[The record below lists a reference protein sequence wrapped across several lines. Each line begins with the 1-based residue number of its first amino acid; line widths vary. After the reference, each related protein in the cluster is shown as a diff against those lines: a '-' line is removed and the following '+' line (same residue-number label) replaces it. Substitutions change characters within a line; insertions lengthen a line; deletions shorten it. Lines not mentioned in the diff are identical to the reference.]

1 MIKNLE
7 ITNFGPIKHVNVNT
21 NNKNVYI
28 IGPNGTGKSHILR
41 AISLVCTGKHG
52 KTNNNESLIGPHGS
66 DFEIKLTL
74 DNGSILTRTSKT
86 ASLELSD
93 GTKYKKV
100 TDVLEHLPFD
110 PILFYNV
117 AFVKQGKINEVFE
130 KDVGKGIIEKLVS
143 LVIDNKVLA
152 DGYKDLLAKEKEF
165 KAISNSLASIITD
178 LEKVDYDTQIEEI
191 EAELKTYVVAETD
204 VDEAVIA
211 KQKEAWRQLQNIQT
225 KISEYEKMR
234 SQLSVVT
241 EPTESVEELQRNKQ
255 MYDALQKLLE
265 QETTAK
271 EELDKFEK
279 AVEILTDLKV
289 FFGLD
294 ATLVKATYTEDEL
307 NSITKQKEELFGY
320 LTTTDYTEYD
330 RATKLLEFHKKY
342 GHIDALSIAGEKEK
356 FDKVKDVISQHVD
369 VVKYLKQY
377 SATPTNVE
385 TLLSKKIEE
394 CKTSVNNIISQKEK
408 YKNVT
413 PVDETKMI
421 ALAQHWSNYKN
432 YVATVDKLTTT
443 LVTINSELEKIQN
456 SIIMTEEAIAQ
467 AEQTILNKKNMENIV
482 RTKRNMLSMLQSN
495 KEKLETNKMKKF
507 ETDEQVANVLSWKNV
522 LKEMPGK
529 LRHALLQPV
538 AYHLNKDFQEL
549 FSFTLGDV
557 KIDWN
562 NMDIVIG
569 NKIIEQLSGAQ
580 EVALGL
586 TMHLALLKAM
596 GEQVPIMLI
605 DEPTQFM
612 DTVHINE
619 VKTYL
624 NYLGRQTQMWIC
636 THEDQIVDNVNS
648 IIINTSNF

>member
-7 ITNFGPIKHVNVNT
+7 ITNFGPIKHVNVDT

-279 AVEILTDLKV
+279 AVEILADLKA
-289 FFGLD
+289 FFSLD

-342 GHIDALSIAGEKEK
+342 GHIDALSIAVEKEK

-507 ETDEQVANVLSWKNV
+507 EIDEQVANVLSWKDV

>member
-7 ITNFGPIKHVNVNT
+7 ITNFGPIKHVNVDT

-52 KTNNNESLIGPHGS
+52 KTNNNESLIGPHSS

-86 ASLELSD
+86 ASLQLSD

-191 EAELKTYVVAETD
+191 EAELKTYIVAETD

-225 KISEYEKMR
+225 KISEYEKMS
-234 SQLSVVT
+234 SQLSIVT

-271 EELDKFEK
+271 EELNKFEK
-279 AVEILTDLKV
+279 AVDILADLKM

-330 RATKLLEFHKKY
+330 TATKLLEFHKKY
-342 GHIDALSIAGEKEK
+342 GHVDSLSIATEKEK
-356 FDKVKDVISQHVD
+356 FDKVKDVISQYVD

-377 SATPTNVE
+377 SATSANVE

-394 CKTSVNNIISQKEK
+394 CKTSVGNIVSQKEQ
-408 YKNVT
+408 YKNVA
-413 PVDETKMI
+413 PVDETKI
-421 ALAQHWSNYKN
+421 IDLAQHWSNYKN
-432 YVATVDKLTTT
+432 YVATVDKLSTT
-443 LVTINSELEKIQN
+443 LVTINSELEKIQS

-467 AEQTILNKKNMENIV
+467 AEQAILNKKNMENMV

-495 KEKLETNKMKKF
+495 KEKLETNKMKKL
-507 ETDEQVANVLSWKNV
+507 ETDEQVASVLSWKEV

-538 AYHLNKDFQEL
+538 AYYLNKDFQEL

-648 IIINTSNF
+648 IILNTANF

>member
-7 ITNFGPIKHVNVNT
+7 ITNFGPIKHVNVDT

-204 VDEAVIA
+204 VDEVVIA
-211 KQKEAWRQLQNIQT
+211 KQKEAWKQLQNIQT

-271 EELDKFEK
+271 AELDKFEK
-279 AVEILTDLKV
+279 AVEILADLKV

-320 LTTTDYTEYD
+320 LTTTDYTEYE

-342 GHIDALSIAGEKEK
+342 GHIDALSIAAEKEK

-394 CKTSVNNIISQKEK
+394 CKTSVNNIVGQKEK
-408 YKNVT
+408 YKNVV

-443 LVTINSELEKIQN
+443 LVTTNAELEKVKS
-456 SIIMTEEAIAQ
+456 SITMTEEAIAQ

-507 ETDEQVANVLSWKNV
+507 KTDEQVANVLSWKDV

-529 LRHALLQPV
+529 LRHALLQPD

-648 IIINTSNF
+648 IILNTSNF

>member
-7 ITNFGPIKHVNVNT
+7 ITNFGPIKHVNVDT

-52 KTNNNESLIGPHGS
+52 KTNNNESLIGPHCS

-211 KQKEAWRQLQNIQT
+211 KQKEAWKQLQNIQT

-320 LTTTDYTEYD
+320 LTTTDYTEYE

-342 GHIDALSIAGEKEK
+342 GHIDALSIAAEKEK

-443 LVTINSELEKIQN
+443 LVTTNAELEKVKS
-456 SIIMTEEAIAQ
+456 SITMTEEAIAQ

-507 ETDEQVANVLSWKNV
+507 ETDEQVANVLSWKDV

>member
-1 MIKNLE
+1 M
-7 ITNFGPIKHVNVNT
+7 
-21 NNKNVYI
+21 
-28 IGPNGTGKSHILR
+28 
-41 AISLVCTGKHG
+41 
-52 KTNNNESLIGPHGS
+52 
-66 DFEIKLTL
+66 
-74 DNGSILTRTSKT
+74 
-86 ASLELSD
+86 
-93 GTKYKKV
+93 
-100 TDVLEHLPFD
+100 LEHLPFD

-204 VDEAVIA
+204 VNEVVIA

-255 MYDALQKLLE
+255 MYDAFQKLLE

-271 EELDKFEK
+271 TELDKFEK

-320 LTTTDYTEYD
+320 LTTTYYTEYD

-443 LVTINSELEKIQN
+443 LVTTNAELEKIQN

-507 ETDEQVANVLSWKNV
+507 ETDEQVANVLSWKDV

-636 THEDQIVDNVNS
+636 THEDQFVDNVNC
-648 IIINTSNF
+648 IILNTSNF

>member
-7 ITNFGPIKHVNVNT
+7 ITNFGPIKHVNVDT

-279 AVEILTDLKV
+279 AVEILADLKA
-289 FFGLD
+289 FFSLD

-507 ETDEQVANVLSWKNV
+507 ETDEQVANVLSWKDV

>member
-7 ITNFGPIKHVNVNT
+7 ITNFGPIKHVNVDT

-279 AVEILTDLKV
+279 AVEILADLKA
-289 FFGLD
+289 FFSLD

-507 ETDEQVANVLSWKNV
+507 EIDEQVANVLSWKNV

>member
-255 MYDALQKLLE
+255 MYDAFQKLLE

-279 AVEILTDLKV
+279 AVEILADLKA
-289 FFGLD
+289 FFSLD

-342 GHIDALSIAGEKEK
+342 GHIDALSIAAEKEK

-495 KEKLETNKMKKF
+495 KEKLETNKIKKF
-507 ETDEQVANVLSWKNV
+507 EIDEQVANVLSWKDV

-648 IIINTSNF
+648 IILNTSNF

>member
-255 MYDALQKLLE
+255 MYDAFQKLLE

-279 AVEILTDLKV
+279 AVEILADLKA
-289 FFGLD
+289 FFSLD

-320 LTTTDYTEYD
+320 LTTTDYTEYE

-342 GHIDALSIAGEKEK
+342 GHIDALSIAAEKEK

-495 KEKLETNKMKKF
+495 KEKLETNKIKKF
-507 ETDEQVANVLSWKNV
+507 EIDEQVANVLSWKDV

-648 IIINTSNF
+648 IILNTSNF

>member
-1 MIKNLE
+1 LIKNLE

-279 AVEILTDLKV
+279 AVEILADLKA
-289 FFGLD
+289 FFSLD

-342 GHIDALSIAGEKEK
+342 GHIDALSIAVEKEK
-356 FDKVKDVISQHVD
+356 FNKVKDVISQHVD

-648 IIINTSNF
+648 IILNTANF

>member
-7 ITNFGPIKHVNVNT
+7 ITNFGPIKHVNVDT

-279 AVEILTDLKV
+279 AVEILADLKA
-289 FFGLD
+289 FFSLD

-507 ETDEQVANVLSWKNV
+507 EIDEQVANVLSWKDV

>member
-255 MYDALQKLLE
+255 MYDAFQKLLE

-279 AVEILTDLKV
+279 AVEILADLKA
-289 FFGLD
+289 FFSLD

-342 GHIDALSIAGEKEK
+342 GHIDALSIAVEKEK

-495 KEKLETNKMKKF
+495 KEKLETNKIKKF
-507 ETDEQVANVLSWKNV
+507 EIDEQVANVLSWKDV

>member
-7 ITNFGPIKHVNVNT
+7 ITNFGPIKHVNVDT

-211 KQKEAWRQLQNIQT
+211 KQKEAWKQLQNIQT

-271 EELDKFEK
+271 AELDKFEK
-279 AVEILTDLKV
+279 AVEILADLKV

-408 YKNVT
+408 YKNVV
-413 PVDETKMI
+413 PVDETKI
-421 ALAQHWSNYKN
+421 IDLAQHWSNYKN

-443 LVTINSELEKIQN
+443 LVTINSELEKIQS

-467 AEQTILNKKNMENIV
+467 AEQAILNKKNMENIV

-507 ETDEQVANVLSWKNV
+507 ETDEQVANVLSWKDV

>member
-7 ITNFGPIKHVNVNT
+7 ITNFGPIKHVNVDT

-52 KTNNNESLIGPHGS
+52 KTNNNESLIGHHGS

-279 AVEILTDLKV
+279 AVEILADLKA
-289 FFGLD
+289 FFSLD

-342 GHIDALSIAGEKEK
+342 GHIDALSIAVEKEK

-507 ETDEQVANVLSWKNV
+507 EIDEQVANVLSWKDV

>member
-1 MIKNLE
+1 LIKNLE
-7 ITNFGPIKHVNVNT
+7 ITNFGPIKHVNVDT

-211 KQKEAWRQLQNIQT
+211 KQKEAWKQLQNIQT

-271 EELDKFEK
+271 AELDKFEK
-279 AVEILTDLKV
+279 AVEILADLKV

-320 LTTTDYTEYD
+320 LTTTYYTEYE

-342 GHIDALSIAGEKEK
+342 GHIDALSIAAEKEK

-394 CKTSVNNIISQKEK
+394 CKTSVNNIVSQKEK
-408 YKNVT
+408 YKNVV

-443 LVTINSELEKIQN
+443 LVTTNAELEKVKS
-456 SIIMTEEAIAQ
+456 SITMTEEAIAQ

-507 ETDEQVANVLSWKNV
+507 ETDEQVANVLSWKDV

-648 IIINTSNF
+648 IILNTSNF

>member
-7 ITNFGPIKHVNVNT
+7 ITNFGPIKHVNVDT

-52 KTNNNESLIGPHGS
+52 KANNNESLIGPHSS

-86 ASLELSD
+86 ASLQLSD

-191 EAELKTYVVAETD
+191 EAELKTYIVAETD

-225 KISEYEKMR
+225 KISEYEKMS
-234 SQLSVVT
+234 SQLSIVT

-255 MYDALQKLLE
+255 MYDTLQKLLE

-271 EELDKFEK
+271 EELNKFEK
-279 AVEILTDLKV
+279 AVDILEDLKM

-330 RATKLLEFHKKY
+330 TATKLLEFHKKY
-342 GHIDALSIAGEKEK
+342 GHVDSLSIATEKEK
-356 FDKVKDVISQHVD
+356 FDKVKDVISQYVD

-377 SATPTNVE
+377 SATSANVE

-394 CKTSVNNIISQKEK
+394 CKTYVGNIVSQKEQ
-408 YKNVT
+408 YKNVA
-413 PVDETKMI
+413 PVDETKI
-421 ALAQHWSNYKN
+421 IDLAQHWSNYKN
-432 YVATVDKLTTT
+432 YVATVDKLSTT
-443 LVTINSELEKIQN
+443 LVTINSELEKIQS

-467 AEQTILNKKNMENIV
+467 AEQAILNKKNMENMV

-495 KEKLETNKMKKF
+495 KEKLETNKMKKL
-507 ETDEQVANVLSWKNV
+507 ETDEQVASVLSWKEV

-538 AYHLNKDFQEL
+538 AYYLNKDFQEL

-648 IIINTSNF
+648 IILNTANF

>member
-7 ITNFGPIKHVNVNT
+7 ITNFGPIKHVNVDT

-211 KQKEAWRQLQNIQT
+211 KQKEAWKQLQNIQT

-271 EELDKFEK
+271 AELDKFEK
-279 AVEILTDLKV
+279 AVEILADLKV

-320 LTTTDYTEYD
+320 LTTTYYTEYE

-342 GHIDALSIAGEKEK
+342 GHIDALSIAAEKEK

-394 CKTSVNNIISQKEK
+394 CKTSVNNIVSQKEK
-408 YKNVT
+408 YKNVV

-443 LVTINSELEKIQN
+443 LVTTNAELEKVKS
-456 SIIMTEEAIAQ
+456 SITMTEEAIAQ

-507 ETDEQVANVLSWKNV
+507 ETDEQVANVLSWKDV

-648 IIINTSNF
+648 IILNTSNF

>member
-7 ITNFGPIKHVNVNT
+7 ITNFGPIKHVNVDT

-279 AVEILTDLKV
+279 AVEILADLKV

-507 ETDEQVANVLSWKNV
+507 EIDEQVANVLSWKNV

>member
-1 MIKNLE
+1 LIKNLE
-7 ITNFGPIKHVNVNT
+7 ITNFGPIKHVNVDT

-66 DFEIKLTL
+66 DFEIKLIL

-279 AVEILTDLKV
+279 AVEILADLKV

-507 ETDEQVANVLSWKNV
+507 ETDEQVANVLSWKDV

>member
-7 ITNFGPIKHVNVNT
+7 ITNFGPIKHVNVDT

-211 KQKEAWRQLQNIQT
+211 KQKEAWKQLQNIQT

-271 EELDKFEK
+271 AELDKFEK
-279 AVEILTDLKV
+279 AVEILADLKV

-507 ETDEQVANVLSWKNV
+507 EIDEQVANVLSWKNV